1 VTTGFGRVIVAP
13 RRRVQYLSPMF
24 APNAD
29 AILAATRQLMG
40 EARALIDGGEPFK
53 ATPRGGVLGLY
64 EALCRELDAVDGDQ
78 LRIVLGRIAEQ
89 IEQLGG
95 LAADVE
101 RIRRLRDSIR
111 AA

>member
-1 VTTGFGRVIVAP
+1 MAAP
-13 RRRVQYLSPMF
+13 H
-24 APNAD
+24 AD
-29 AILAATRQLMG
+29 EILAATRQLLS
-40 EARALIDGGEPFK
+40 EARRLIDGGEPLK
-53 ATPRGGVLGLY
+53 AAPRGDVLGLY
-64 EALCRELDAVDGDQ
+64 EALCRELDAVDGDR

-89 IEQLGG
+89 IEQLHE